1 MLSFISQIIKGV
13 IMKAIVSVLGKDNL
27 GIIAKVSTALYEDG
41 INIIDISQKIMQGY
55 FTMISLVEVP
65 DTLSMEVISD
75 KMSRLGNEL
84 GVEIKIQHEDIF
96 NSMHKI

>member
-1 MLSFISQIIKGV
+1 
-13 IMKAIVSVLGKDNL
+13 MKAIVSVLGKDTL

-65 DTLSMEVISD
+65 DNLSMEVISD
-75 KMSRLGNEL
+75 KMNRLGNEL
-84 GVEIKIQHEDIF
+84 GIEIKIQHEDIF

>member
-1 MLSFISQIIKGV
+1 MISYISQIIKGAN
-13 IMKAIVSVLGKDNL
+13 MKAIVSVLGKDKM
-27 GIIAKVSTALYEDG
+27 GIIAKVSAQLYEDK

-55 FTMISLVEVP
+55 FTMIMFVEVP
-65 DTLSMEVISD
+65 DALSMEIIAD
-75 KMSRLGNEL
+75 KFNKLGEEL

>member
-1 MLSFISQIIKGV
+1 
-13 IMKAIVSVLGKDNL
+13 MKAIVSVLGKDNL

-65 DTLSMEVISD
+65 DTLSMEVISN
-75 KMSRLGNEL
+75 KMTKLGNEL
-84 GVEIKIQHEDIF
+84 GIEIKIQHEDIF

>member
-1 MLSFISQIIKGV
+1 
-13 IMKAIVSVLGKDNL
+13 MKAIVSVLGKDNL

>member
-1 MLSFISQIIKGV
+1 
-13 IMKAIVSVLGKDNL
+13 MKAIVSVLGKDNL

-75 KMSRLGNEL
+75 KMSKLGNEL
-84 GVEIKIQHEDIF
+84 GIEIKIQHEDIF